1 MGVPRVTKLTYT
13 EQLKHPKW
21 QKRRL
26 QILEKTDFKCSLCG
40 DGERTLHVHH
50 KLYRSGA
57 MPWEYED
64 NDLAV
69 LCETCH
75 QDETLVRAELAEWLA
90 HLGST
95 DLHMVIGYAKSLY
108 VNKAW
113 DYEEL
118 RGKKIKLD
126 NAEQAEALGK
136 ALGLRFME
144 SMHILCTSKAFT
156 TAQLQTLSVCCDRLE
171 GRPLPPRGTSI
182 EELVALSD
190 TLPVPETDL

>member
-1 MGVPRVTKLTYT
+1 MKRMTYA

-21 QKRRL
+21 QKKRL
-26 QILEKTDFKCSLCG
+26 RVLERADFKCQSCLET
-40 DGERTLHVHH
+40 DKTLHVHH
-50 KLYRSGA
+50 KLYRKGA
-57 MPWEYED
+57 MAWEYDD

-90 HLGST
+90 HLDAT
-95 DLHMVIGYAKSLY
+95 DLHMVIGYAKALY

-136 ALGLRFME
+136 TFGLRFME
-144 SMHILCTSKAFT
+144 SMHILCKSEPFT
-156 TAQLQTLSVCCDRLE
+156 TAQLQTLEVACRRLE
-171 GRPLPPRGTSI
+171 GRPLPPRGLSI
-182 EELVALSD
+182 EELAALAD
-190 TLPVPETDL
+190 TVPVPETEL